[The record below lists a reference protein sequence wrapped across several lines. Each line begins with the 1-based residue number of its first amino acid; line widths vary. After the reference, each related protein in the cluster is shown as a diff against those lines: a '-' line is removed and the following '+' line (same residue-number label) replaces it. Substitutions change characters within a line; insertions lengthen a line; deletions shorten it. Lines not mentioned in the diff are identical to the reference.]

1 MSDILAVFRREL
13 SGYFA
18 TPIAYV
24 FLIIFVMLSGLFT
37 FYVGNLYE
45 RGIADLQPF
54 FIYVPWL
61 FLVLVPAIAMRL
73 WSEERRTGTIEL
85 LLTLPSATWAAV
97 VGKWLAGL
105 VFVGVALAC
114 TVPLWITVNYLG
126 EPDNGVI
133 AVSYLGALA
142 LAGVYLAI
150 GGCMS
155 ALTSNQVIA
164 FVLGV
169 AACFVFVTAGTPIVL
184 DGLREIA
191 PEPVVEA
198 MAALSAITHYD
209 GLQRGLIDLPAV
221 VWTFSM
227 TAFWLFA
234 TGVTVEIKK
243 GA

>member
-1 MSDILAVFRREL
+1 MANVLTIFRREL

-24 FLIIFVMLSGLFT
+24 FLIIFALLAGLFT

-45 RGIADLQPF
+45 RGVADLLPF
-54 FIYVPWL
+54 FNYLPWL
-61 FLVLVPAIAMRL
+61 LLVLVPAISMRL
-73 WSEERRTGTIEL
+73 WSEERRAGTIEL
-85 LLTLPSATWAAV
+85 LMTLPVSTGAAV
-97 VGKWLAGL
+97 TGKWLAGV
-105 VFVGVALAC
+105 VFVAVALAC
-114 TVPLWITVNYLG
+114 TLPMWWTVNYLG
-126 EPDNGVI
+126 QPDNGII
-133 AVSYLGALA
+133 AVSYLGALV

-164 FVLGV
+164 FVLAV

-184 DGLREIA
+184 DGLRAVLPEAVISAIA
-191 PEPVVEA
+191 S
-198 MAALSAITHYD
+198 LSALTHYD
-209 GLQRGLIDLPAV
+209 GVTRGVVDLPAV
-221 VWTFSM
+221 IWAASM

-234 TGVTVEIKK
+234 TSVMVEMKK

>member
-1 MSDILAVFRREL
+1 MSNVIAIFRREL
-13 SGYFA
+13 AGYFA

-24 FLIIFVMLSGLFT
+24 FLIIFAMLSGLFA

-45 RGIADLQPF
+45 RGVADLQPF
-54 FIYVPWL
+54 FIYLPWL

-73 WSEERRTGTIEL
+73 WSEERRSGTIEL
-85 LLTLPSATWAAV
+85 LMTLPVSVWQAV
-97 VGKWLAGL
+97 LAKWLAGL
-105 VFVGVALAC
+105 VFVAVALAC

-126 EPDNGVI
+126 SPDNGVI
-133 AVSYLGALA
+133 AVSYVGALA

-169 AACFVFVTAGTPIVL
+169 AACFIFVTAGTPIVL
-184 DGLREIA
+184 DGLRTLA

-198 MAALSAITHYD
+198 MASLSAITHYD
-209 GLQRGLIDLPAV
+209 DVQRGLIDAPAV
-221 VWTFSM
+221 IWAVSM

-234 TGVTVEIKK
+234 TGVAVELKK